1 MWDVNGWASAYNMH
15 EGDAGPLLGGQID
28 FAGAG
33 VVHMTGGVAA
43 FIGAAVIGPRIGRF
57 EDGQGASVFPP
68 WARTGYPVPIKGHSS
83 VLQVGD
89 ATCAATL
96 PRRMPAP
103 GTYMT
108 RHLQHR
114 PRATTPPWVAAG
126 GSTQ

>member
-1 MWDVNGWASAYNMH
+1 MQVWDRNGWASASNLH
-15 EGDAGPLLGGQID
+15 QGDGAPLLGGQID

-96 PRRMPAP
+96 PRRHARPW
-103 GTYMT
+103 
-108 RHLQHR
+108 HLYD
-114 PRATTPPWVAAG
+114 TPPAAPTKG
-126 GSTQ
+126 HYSSVGCCRW